1 VAKYVLP
8 IGRPCS
14 RISFPQKNEEELP
27 VSTTNPFSIPA
38 DDKVKYFTTEEAI
51 TNAEMASYERWQAL
65 LRYKQAFLQNEA
77 EDPRSYPH
85 MNQEVA
91 ASWIRSRNL
100 GVNPYTVVTSPNM
113 NPEELSKLLDQHRL
127 LIDITNSLTKSFRN
141 LLFSCG
147 YLLYLFDKTG
157 VVLMNE
163 GDWGKFPPLL
173 SDRNSRMGIIADEHT
188 EGTTAH
194 ELCIRLKRPV
204 QLLGPEHYCVAFQNS
219 IASAAPIKAEDGSVQ
234 AALVLLSQPLQNPPG
249 EDTLKNLSM
258 HSFALTNSMAVAI
271 ETGLKLSKTVNE
283 LCTANKKAKSLDN
296 HLKTTTDKLIAV
308 HHTLNATMAFVEE
321 GIVAVD
327 RGGTII
333 FINRDGMR
341 ILKLRHE
348 DVGKRNIHEFL
359 SRDSSLMALA
369 EKGEIVR
376 VEEQIS
382 VGSDRQLPFQV
393 TVRPI
398 INNQTGE
405 LNVAVL
411 KLVSPEKAVAQANN
425 RSGSMAVHTFADI
438 ITEDKEFKRSLALA
452 ERFAS
457 SAENIMLTGE
467 SGTGKELFAQAIHN
481 VHCPQGPFMAVN
493 CAAMPRELIGSELFG
508 YEGGSF
514 TGAERSG
521 RPGKI
526 ELANGGTLFLDEIG
540 DMPLE
545 LQAVLLRTL
554 EDKQVMRVGGNR
566 YKKVDFRIIV
576 ATNKDLYKMVK
587 ESQFREDLYFR
598 LSVLTINIAPLRE
611 RSGDI
616 ELLTRY
622 FIEKYCQ
629 RNGWKI
635 PQISP
640 AAQKKISEY
649 QWPGNVR
656 QLQNAII
663 HAVNTAQGDLIK
675 PENLPAYILADSCP
689 VRLPDAADFS
699 KKMGEILCLEKLEK
713 AAIEAALLHANN
725 CPRTAAEVLGISR
738 STLYRKLKDFKI
750 AY

>member
-1 VAKYVLP
+1 MEEVQV
-8 IGRPCS
+8 GTMS
-14 RISFPQKNEEELP
+14 RNEKSTAEQVNFFTNNDTMPDGEL
-27 VSTTNPFSIPA
+27 VSY
-38 DDKVKYFTTEEAI
+38 K
-51 TNAEMASYERWQAL
+51 RWQAL
-65 LRYKQAFLQNEA
+65 LQYKQIFLQNES
-77 EDPRSYPH
+77 EDPRDYPY
-85 MNQEVA
+85 MDREVA
-91 ASWIRSRNL
+91 DSWIRSRNL
-100 GVNPYTVVTSPNM
+100 GVNPNTVVTSPHIE
-113 NPEELSKLLDQHRL
+113 PEQLSKLLDQHRL
-127 LIDITNSLTKSFRN
+127 LIDITNSLARSFKN

-157 VVLMNE
+157 VVLLNE
-163 GDWGKFPPLL
+163 GDWRKFPPLF
-173 SDRNSRMGIIADEHT
+173 SDRTSRTGIVADEHT

-194 ELCIRLKRPV
+194 ELCFRLKRPV

-219 IASAAPIKAEDGSVQ
+219 IASAAPIHDENGVVQ
-234 AALVLLSQPLQNPPG
+234 AALVLLSQPMHNPPG
-249 EDTLKNLSM
+249 EETLKNLSM
-258 HSFALTNSMAVAI
+258 HSFALTTSMAVAI
-271 ETGLKLSKTVNE
+271 ETGLRLNKTVNE
-283 LCTANKKAKSLDN
+283 LCSANRKVETLDN
-296 HLKTTTDKLIAV
+296 HLRNTTDKLIAV

-327 RGGTII
+327 RTGTII
-333 FINRDGMR
+333 FTNRDGMR

-348 DVGKRNIHEFL
+348 DVGKRNIREFL
-359 SRDSSLMALA
+359 SRDSTLMSVAA
-369 EKGEIVR
+369 KGEIAR
-376 VEEQIS
+376 IEEQIG
-382 VGSDRQLPFQV
+382 VGNDRQLPFQV
-393 TVRPI
+393 VIRPI
-398 INNQTGE
+398 INQQTSE

-411 KLVSPEKAVAQANN
+411 KLISAEKVAAQATAKSN
-425 RSGSMAVHTFADI
+425 GMAVHTFADI
-438 ITEDKEFKRSLALA
+438 ITDNPDFKKTIALA
-452 ERFAS
+452 ERFAA

-481 VHCPQGPFMAVN
+481 VHRPQGPFMAVN

-521 RPGKI
+521 KAGKI

-598 LSVLTINIAPLRE
+598 LSVLSINIPPLRE

-616 ELLTRY
+616 ELLVRH
-622 FIEKYCQ
+622 FIDQYCQ
-629 RNGWKI
+629 RHGWKI

-663 HAVNTAQGDLIK
+663 HAVNTAQDDIIK
-675 PENLPAYILADSCP
+675 PENLPNYILVDSCP
-689 VRLPDAADFS
+689 VKPNEITDAN
-699 KKMGEILCLEKLEK
+699 KKFGEILCLEKLEK

-750 AY
+750 DY